1 MTHNKPS
8 NKTSN
13 KAHSKNK
20 PDDKSDGK
28 SDEQADDSRTTEGSA
43 LSNLMLDLFKLN
55 SRVLTAGDRL
65 VADLGMTS
73 SRWQVLG
80 TIMASEQPQPVSW
93 LARDMGVSRQN
104 VQRIVND
111 LAKEDLVA
119 FEPNPH
125 HQRAHLVV
133 LTAKGQQIFHE
144 ADQRQTPWV
153 NALAEGIALEDIQ
166 AMHRVIMT
174 LAEKLEE

>member
-1 MTHNKPS
+1 MAEKKIG
-8 NKTSN
+8 KT
-13 KAHSKNK
+13 
-20 PDDKSDGK
+20 DK
-28 SDEQADDSRTTEGSA
+28 QRTAEGSA

-65 VADLGMTS
+65 VADLGLTS

-80 TIMASEQPQPVSW
+80 TIMASEQPQPVAW
-93 LARDMGVSRQN
+93 LAKDMGTSRQN

-125 HQRAHLVV
+125 HQRANLVV
-133 LTAKGQQIFHE
+133 LTQKGRQVIE
-144 ADQRQTPWV
+144 ETEQRQIPWV

-174 LAEKLEE
+174 LAEKLEELKG

>member
-1 MTHNKPS
+1 
-8 NKTSN
+8 
-13 KAHSKNK
+13 
-20 PDDKSDGK
+20 
-28 SDEQADDSRTTEGSA
+28 
-43 LSNLMLDLFKLN
+43 MLDLFKLN

-65 VADLGMTS
+65 VSDLGMTS

-80 TIMASEQPQPVSW
+80 TIMASEHPQPVSW

-133 LTAKGQQIFHE
+133 LTAKGQQIFYE
-144 ADQRQTPWV
+144 ADQRHIPWM
-153 NALAEGIALEDIQ
+153 NTLAEGIALEDLQ

-174 LAEKLEE
+174 LAKKLED

>member
-20 PDDKSDGK
+20 PDDK

-133 LTAKGQQIFHE
+133 LTVKGQQIFRE
-144 ADQRQTPWV
+144 ADQRHIPWV

-166 AMHRVIMT
+166 AMHRVVRQ
-174 LAEKLEE
+174 LGDKLVD